1 MHYHREYG
9 IFPRQVGRPL
19 ATDYYTADHRVTFD
33 RISELTGLST
43 ELISTFN
50 PQFRRGI
57 IPGNNSPYPV
67 RLPLSAILKLDSA
80 GSEVHS
86 PELRVNLEGPN
97 NVAPPRAIAKSK
109 PAENEEPAPVEE
121 APRPSKRKKAARKQE
136 STTTTHTIVTGETLY
151 AIAHK
156 NGISVEEL
164 KKSNNLTSDNLQ
176 PGQQLQIKK
185 GTKAN
190 SEPTQSKGKS
200 KAHNSKKGR
209 RGRR

>member
-1 MHYHREYG
+1 M
-9 IFPRQVGRPL
+9 

-121 APRPSKRKKAARKQE
+121 APRHGKRKKASPKQE
-136 STTTTHTIVTGETLY
+136 STTTTHTIVSGETLY

-176 PGQQLQIKK
+176 PGQKLHIS
-185 GTKAN
+185 KAGKA
-190 SEPTQSKGKS
+190 SKGKEKSHGS
-200 KAHNSKKGR
+200 KRGR